1 MRRCRTAK
9 GQFKSC
15 RGLSGLG
22 GKKRTAKKAK
32 CLKRGRHNKC
42 LKRAK
47 RR

>member
-15 RGLSGLG
+15 GLSGLG
-22 GKKRTAKKAK
+22 RAKRGTKKAK

>member
-9 GQFKSC
+9 GRFRKC
-15 RGLSGLG
+15 GGGLG
-22 GKKRTAKKAK
+22 GVKRTAKKAK

-47 RR
+47 R